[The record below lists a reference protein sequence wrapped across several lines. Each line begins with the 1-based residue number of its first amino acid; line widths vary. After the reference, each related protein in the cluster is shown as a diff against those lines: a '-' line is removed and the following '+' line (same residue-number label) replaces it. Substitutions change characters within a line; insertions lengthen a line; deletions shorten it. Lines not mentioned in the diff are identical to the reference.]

1 MNEKVA
7 MDKQNKSGSQIITD
21 RKMKEMEE
29 NEKRLLAEIERIK
42 NQRESELQ
50 EIRSQEKEKDNLKQK
65 LKDKDEKYRDL
76 ERKKQHQL
84 YELEK

>member
-1 MNEKVA
+1 

-65 LKDKDEKYRDL
+65 LKDRDEKYRDL